1 MAGKSKTVSKVEEKE
16 ARESVEKPSPV
27 EERSSAYGDELE
39 AEAQDRIAAAF
50 RALGDPVRIRIF
62 NFLRSAKGPVA
73 VHKKSGAVREV
84 TGLQAEEESEESKG
98 KGGKRGNDGV
108 TVGEVV
114 THLSETEKTAST
126 VSHHLKELRQA
137 GLIRMTRRGKHM
149 ICTVNPHEVQRMAA
163 FLTEPFVKETD
174 PEND

>member
-1 MAGKSKTVSKVEEKE
+1 VAGKSRTVSKVEEKE
-16 ARESVEKPSPV
+16 ASGEEKSLPL
-27 EERSSAYGDELE
+27 EERGGSYGDELE

-84 TGLQAEEESEESKG
+84 TGIRAEEEGDEAKG
-98 KGGKRGNDGV
+98 KGKRGSDGV
-108 TVGEVV
+108 TVGDVV
-114 THLSETEKTAST
+114 THLSQTEKTAST

-149 ICTVNPHEVQRMAA
+149 ICTVNAREIQGMAA
-163 FLTEPFVKETD
+163 FLTEPFAAEPD
-174 PEND
+174 ADNE

>member
-1 MAGKSKTVSKVEEKE
+1 MSKTEEKE
-16 ARESVEKPSPV
+16 ARESAEKPSPV
-27 EERSSAYGDELE
+27 EERSSSYGDELE
-39 AEAQDRIAAAF
+39 AEAQDHIATAF

-73 VHKKSGAVREV
+73 VHKKSGAVHEV
-84 TGLQAEEESEESKG
+84 MAINAEGDEPKG
-98 KGGKRGNDGV
+98 KGKRGNDGV

-114 THLSETEKTAST
+114 AHLSETEKTAST

-149 ICTVNPHEVQRMAA
+149 ICTVNPREVQRIAA
-163 FLTEPFVKETD
+163 FLTEPFAAETD
-174 PEND
+174 PEKE

>member
-1 MAGKSKTVSKVEEKE
+1 MAGKSRTVSKAEEKE
-16 ARESVEKPSPV
+16 AQSAEKPLDV
-27 EERSSAYGDELE
+27 EERGSSYGDELE
-39 AEAQDRIAAAF
+39 AEAQDHIAAAF

-84 TGLQAEEESEESKG
+84 TGLNTEQESEESKG

-149 ICTVNPHEVQRMAA
+149 ICTVNPREVQRIAA
-163 FLTEPFVKETD
+163 FLTEPFATE
-174 PEND
+174 